1 MEKKL
6 FEAIASV
13 NEAAAKKEL
22 IKATNKVELI
32 DELEILGKVLFD
44 LGQVE
49 ACRLATD
56 LRSILRNPVI
66 LHELEI
72 EVLYPCHWIGDAEYR
87 QKVLV
92 FKKSTPD
99 EIIRDVVNYYGMD
112 SGYYNGAG
120 YSYAGNTER
129 IEKGSR
135 ILIIQECGMDI

>member
-6 FEAIASV
+6 FDAITNV
-13 NEAAAKKEL
+13 NETVAKKEL
-22 IKATNKVELI
+22 IKTTNKTELL
-32 DELEILGKVLFD
+32 DELKTLGNVLFD
-44 LGQVE
+44 LDQIE
-49 ACRLATD
+49 ACGLAMD
-56 LRSILRNPVI
+56 LRRILRNPTR
-66 LHELEI
+66 LHEMEI
-72 EVLYPCHWIGDAEYR
+72 ETLYPCHWIGNAEYR

-99 EIIRDVVNYYGMD
+99 EIIREVVNYYGMD

-120 YSYAGNTER
+120 YSYARNPER

>member
-6 FEAIASV
+6 FDAIANV
-13 NEAAAKKEL
+13 NEATAKKEL

-32 DELEILGKVLFD
+32 DELKTLSNVLFD
-44 LGQVE
+44 LGQIE
-49 ACRLATD
+49 ACGLAMD
-56 LRSILRNPVI
+56 LRSILRNPVR
-66 LHELEI
+66 LRELEI

-92 FKKSTPD
+92 FKKGTPD

-112 SGYYNGAG
+112 SDYYDGAG
-120 YSYAGNTER
+120 YSYARNPER